1 MVDDSAS
8 TSGEDI
14 ALQPVSVG
22 VRSRRRALWGVLAA
36 IIAVTGA
43 VVVSSG
49 GDGGPPRL
57 PVALGSSGG
66 REAATA
72 STSADMML
80 AWVTY
85 IAGDGLPGL
94 GGEAA
99 AYRLTGAV
107 DAGRVRALAASLG
120 LKGDPTHEGRLW
132 HLQSGD
138 AVLEV
143 YEESGGGWWYS
154 PQAGVVSS
162 GGSTSGGGSAGCDPT
177 ATECA
182 GSGTGTVGPAT
193 TIPGDACAKDGSVCS
208 SPPTPSE
215 CPQNAQ
221 CATTTIV
228 CPAGAACAVPDCPPN
243 ADCAL
248 PPPTE
253 PVPPADLPSKAEAR
267 TIALDLLTATGMD
280 VADAKVTVEGPY
292 DAWYVTVEP
301 RLDGVPV
308 TGWVSSVG
316 VGSKG
321 VVMSAS
327 GTLGTPERL
336 GSYPLLDTRA
346 AIDRL
351 NKLQGQYGGGYGGG
365 PVPMGAPYPA
375 ARDSGV
381 ATADAPMPTTPCSP
395 DDPSC
400 APLVSSVGPPTTVT
414 SQCKVQPDG
423 TEVCE
428 TTGVDSVPP
437 GGGPVECLTPSAE
450 PGTDPAIAV
459 PTTTCGPV
467 GICNDTVPSA
477 PTDGAETTL
486 APSPECQPPVPPE
499 PVEVTLTKAEPVLT
513 PLPASDG
520 SGDVYLVPGYRFSNV
535 DGVVVDVAAV
545 ADDSLAPTTT
555 VPDTTNSSAVTPP
568 SKCETLVEGDGSGTT
583 HTIQTCPQPAE
594 PRRLEPGQT
603 PEIGVGYY
611 VDVNTH
617 CGMLVFADRWW
628 ATDSSTPLPWSTPT
642 EGGTFTLSSADAG
655 TFVGDAEGTKTAEF
669 TARGP
674 ASDTPGCA

>member
-8 TSGEDI
+8 TSGEDLT
-14 ALQPVSVG
+14 LQPVSVG
-22 VRSRRRALWGVLAA
+22 VRTRRRALWGVLAA
-36 IIAVTGA
+36 IVVVTGA
-43 VVVSSG
+43 VVVSSS

-66 REAATA
+66 REAAA
-72 STSADMML
+72 PGSTTADMML
-80 AWVTY
+80 ARVIY
-85 IAGDGLPGL
+85 IAGDGLPAL

-120 LKGDPTHEGRLW
+120 LKGEPTHDGRLW

-162 GGSTSGGGSAGCDPT
+162 GGSSSGGSAGCDPA

-182 GSGTGTVGPAT
+182 VTGSGSVGPAT
-193 TIPGDACAKDGSVCS
+193 TIPGNVCTDYCTS
-208 SPPTPSE
+208 EPAPSE

-221 CATTTIV
+221 CA
-228 CPAGAACAVPDCPPN
+228 APDCAPN
-243 ADCAL
+243 ADCAVPA
-248 PPPTE
+248 PPE

-267 TIALDLLTATGMD
+267 KIALDLLTSTGMD
-280 VADAKVTVEGPY
+280 LTDAKVTVEGPY
-292 DAWYVTVEP
+292 DAWYITVEP

-308 TGWVSSVG
+308 SGWVSSVA

-321 VVMSAS
+321 VIMSAS

-336 GSYPLLDTRA
+336 GSYPLIDTRS

-351 NKLQGQYGGGYGGG
+351 NTLQGQYGGGG
-365 PVPMGAPYPA
+365 PVPMGAPYSA
-375 ARDSGV
+375 VARDSGV
-381 ATADAPMPTTPCSP
+381 ATAIAPMPTTPCAP

-400 APLVSSVGPPTTVT
+400 APLVDPVGPTTTGV
-414 SQCKVQPDG
+414 SQCKVQADG
-423 TEVCE
+423 TEICE
-428 TTGVDSVPP
+428 TTGVGTVQP
-437 GGGPVECLTPSAE
+437 GGGPVECLAPAVG

-459 PTTTCGPV
+459 PTTQCGPV
-467 GICNDTVPSA
+467 GICYDILRPMPL
-477 PTDGAETTL
+477 PTDGTETTL
-486 APSPECQPPVPPE
+486 APSPECQPPVQPE
-499 PVEVTLTKAEPVLT
+499 PVKVTLTKAEPVLST
-513 PLPASDG
+513 LPASDG
-520 SGDVYLVPGYRFSNV
+520 SGDVYLVPGYRFSNA
-535 DGVVVDVAAV
+535 DGVTVDVAAV

-555 VPDTTNSSAVTPP
+555 VPVTTNSSAVTPP
-568 SKCETLVEGDGSGTT
+568 PPTSCQTVVEGDGSATT
-583 HTIQTCPQPAE
+583 HTIQTCPQPTE
-594 PRRLEPGQT
+594 PSRLEPGQT
-603 PEIGVGYY
+603 PEIGVAYY
-611 VDVNTH
+611 VDINTH
-617 CGMLVFADRWW
+617 CGMLVFGDRWW
-628 ATDSSTPLPWSTPT
+628 ATDSATPLAWSTPT
-642 EGGTFTLSSADAG
+642 EGGTFTLSSPDAG

-674 ASDTPGCA
+674 ATDIPGCA